1 MRTLDGKVAIVT
13 GAGTGIGRA
22 AALAFAREGARVL
35 VAGLEPERLA
45 ETVELVRAAG
55 GEALASHT
63 DVADPA
69 QAAAMV
75 EAALAAWGR
84 LDCAFN
90 NAGIEGDTAPLADC
104 TLENWH
110 RVIAVNLTG
119 TFLCLRAEI
128 PAMLRGGG
136 GAVVNCASVAGL
148 VGFGGIP
155 AYTASKHGVVG
166 LTKAAALDYATG
178 GVRVNAVCPGVIQT
192 AMVDRFTGGSPEAVA
207 AMTAMQPVGRLG
219 RPEEVAALAVWLCSD
234 AASFVTGEAIAVDG
248 GFVAR

>member
-104 TLENWH
+104 TLENWQ